1 MLARSSVLR
10 HPSGSTVRT
19 PLLVPSFS
27 SKGFGHAPGGGS
39 GVGHIWTIAQ
49 EYLTDCM
56 LISAY
61 DIFHKNI
68 EQPQSAV
75 AELTIVDSGGY
86 ETSPT
91 HDLSTVYLDPVDD
104 VQWPL
109 DSVVSVYDKWSDH
122 IPAVFVSHDHYKMR
136 HSLSEQVARA
146 RELFAKYPSHLHC
159 LLVKPETKDQKFIQP
174 E

>member
-1 MLARSSVLR
+1 
-10 HPSGSTVRT
+10 
-19 PLLVPSFS
+19 
-27 SKGFGHAPGGGS
+27 
-39 GVGHIWTIAQ
+39 
-49 EYLTDCM
+49 M